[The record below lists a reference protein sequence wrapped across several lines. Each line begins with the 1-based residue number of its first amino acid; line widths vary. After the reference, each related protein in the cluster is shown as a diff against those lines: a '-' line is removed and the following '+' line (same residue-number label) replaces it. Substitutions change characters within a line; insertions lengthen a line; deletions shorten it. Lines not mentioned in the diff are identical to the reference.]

1 MRAARLA
8 VTLLTVLPVR
18 GPEHVDRRTAG
29 RAMALAPAVGV
40 GLGMAGVAVMLAVA
54 ALVVGGSAPSAG
66 LLPPVGGIATLAL
79 LTRGLHLDGLADLA
93 DGLGASR
100 DRQRSL
106 AVMKQSDI
114 GAFGVATML
123 FVVLGQVAALSAAAT
138 QHRAA
143 VTLVVAAVAGRLA
156 VPLACR
162 RGIPAARPGGLG
174 ALVAGGVSPAAF
186 GCAAGSVLA
195 CAAVAGY
202 ADGGWP
208 EACSAVLAVVAATG
222 VAAVATRR
230 LVRRLG
236 GITGD
241 VLGGLV
247 EVTSLVALI
256 VMVIHVPW
264 PVRHALG

>member
-1 MRAARLA
+1 MKAARLA

-18 GPEHVDRRTAG
+18 GPDPVDRRMAG
-29 RAMALAPAVGV
+29 RAMALAPAVGAML
-40 GLGMAGVAVMLAVA
+40 GLAGLAVMVAVA
-54 ALVVGGSAPSAG
+54 ALVPQPGVGSAG
-66 LLPPVGGIATLAL
+66 LLPPVAGIATLAL

-138 QHRAA
+138 QHRAG
-143 VTLVVAAVAGRLA
+143 VTLVVTAAAGRLA

-162 RGIPAARPGGLG
+162 RGVPAARPGGLG
-174 ALVAGGVSPAAF
+174 ALVAGGVSPAAA
-186 GCAAGSVLA
+186 GCVAGLVLA
-195 CAAVAGY
+195 GAALAGY
-202 ADGGWP
+202 ASGGWAQ
-208 EACSAVLAVVAATG
+208 ACSAILAVLAAAG
-222 VAAVATRR
+222 VAMVATRR
-230 LVRRLG
+230 LVCRLG

-247 EVTSLVALI
+247 ELTSLVAVTL
-256 VMVIHVPW
+256 MVIHLP
-264 PVRHALG
+264 